1 MPRPLRAAASSECLL
16 VRCAHWPWVGSRGL
30 SRSAQAQGVRPRS
43 SNNRGSSPL
52 KPPDVASALTRK
64 LLGSKNFDPEANA
77 RTLPTDFALRAS
89 RSFHRLILLMS
100 RATRMSL
107 AESNDTAEED
117 QNYCSMQPMQ
127 DCLT

>member
-1 MPRPLRAAASSECLL
+1 MPRLLRAVTSSKCLL
-16 VRCAHWPWVGSRGL
+16 VHRAHWPWVGSRGL

-43 SNNRGSSPL
+43 SNNRSPL

-64 LLGSKNFDPEANA
+64 LLVKDDPEANA

-107 AESNDTAEED
+107 AESNDTAED